1 MKLVEP
7 PSCSSAST
15 IVFIGKNSRGNW
27 VAQEQNG
34 LYGGLFVNR
43 AQAVKYALFEN
54 GHHPE
59 TIVEL
64 AREIELD
71 NGGELPLLRRRHPAR
86 RMTSPARRTRERE
99 MQQPH
104 SVSNR
109 EQVADTMIDL
119 TRLSHLHRAYRRQ
132 G

>member
-1 MKLVEP
+1 MGRVRRKSARLVFKRNTNVKLVEP

-15 IVFIGKNSRGNW
+15 IVFIGRNRRGNW

-43 AQAVKYALFEN
+43 AQAIKYALFEN

-64 AREIELD
+64 SREIELD
-71 NGGELPLLRRRHPAR
+71 MSGKLPCSAHVPAV
-86 RMTSPARRTRERE
+86 TG
-99 MQQPH
+99 
-104 SVSNR
+104 SVCRGAPDCS
-109 EQVADTMIDL
+109 
-119 TRLSHLHRAYRRQ
+119 
-132 G
+132 

>member
-1 MKLVEP
+1 VNNPATECFALSGTRLTRTRRNANVKLVEP

-15 IVFIGKNSRGNW
+15 IVFIGRNNRGNW

-43 AQAVKYALFEN
+43 AQAIRYALFEN

-64 AREIELD
+64 KRAIELD
-71 NGGELPLLRRRHPAR
+71 MGG
-86 RMTSPARRTRERE
+86 
-99 MQQPH
+99 
-104 SVSNR
+104 N
-109 EQVADTMIDL
+109 
-119 TRLSHLHRAYRRQ
+119 RLSTGQLPAASPQSRRVA
-132 G
+132 